1 MATEGITVLNTE
13 TFLFLYYLGLGF
25 MLFLGW
31 MCLAEPFERAA
42 DPERRRS
49 LRRVAVGLAV
59 AGVLHPVLALAAR
72 DLSRQLQPF
81 EGPADPEIAGTVRLT
96 NRALAAALTL
106 LTVVFLSQLTPLAE
120 APGLRQIGEVLPYG

>member
-1 MATEGITVLNTE
+1 MLNTE

-25 MLFLGW
+25 VLFLGW

-42 DPERRRS
+42 DAERRRA

-72 DLSRQLQPF
+72 DLSGQLQPF
-81 EGPADPEIAGTVRLT
+81 EGPADPETTRTVRLT
-96 NRALAAALTL
+96 TQALIVALLL
-106 LTVVFLSQLTPLAE
+106 LTVVFLSQLTPLADV
-120 APGLRQIGEVLPYG
+120 PGLRQIGEVLPYG